1 MNFKLFKRPVK
12 PGTRRD
18 YRVVAVVAAIV
29 GTALLGYGVSL
40 LPERGVSAV
49 TQAALPPASR
59 ADLSDLP
66 KASADQQRPSSAS
79 LESQPVPASPSASG
93 TKKALAPK
101 EPEATGPAK
110 ILQTATAHIDA
121 KRFDAAITS
130 LNDARA
136 QVQGDPQSYLL
147 MARAL
152 EGKADYDTA
161 RDFYSAAIDRN
172 STLADAYFGF
182 ATTSEKMGDLEA
194 AIGGMRN
201 FLHVQPNA
209 DPQKLQIVQARSA
222 IWEWESKLGRG
233 AWGPTKGIPPGFSEA
248 ELKRDGRGVGVK
260 MPLEE
265 TKQGDGSMKY
275 EIKAQD
281 KFKLFKP

>member
-1 MNFKLFKRPVK
+1 MKFKLFKRPVK
-12 PGTRRD
+12 PGARRD
-18 YRVVAVVAAIV
+18 YRVFALVAAIV
-29 GTALLGYGVSL
+29 GTALLGYGISL
-40 LPERGVSAV
+40 LPERGVAAV
-49 TQAALPPASR
+49 TQAALQPASR

-66 KASADQQRPSSAS
+66 KASPDQQRPSSAS
-79 LESQPVPASPSASG
+79 LESLPAPAASG

-101 EPEATGPAK
+101 APEATGPAK
-110 ILQTATAHIDA
+110 ILQAATAQIDA
-121 KRFDAAITS
+121 KRFEAAITS

-136 QVQGDPQSYLL
+136 QVQDDPQSYLL

-152 EGKADYDTA
+152 EGKADYNTA
-161 RDFYSAAIDRN
+161 RDFYAAAIDRN
-172 STLADAYFGF
+172 GYLADAYFGF

-233 AWGPTKGIPPGFSEA
+233 AWGATKGIPPGFSEA

-265 TKQGDGSMKY
+265 TKRDDGSMKY

>member
-1 MNFKLFKRPVK
+1 MKFKLFKRSTK
-12 PGTRRD
+12 SGARRD
-18 YRVVAVVAAIV
+18 YRVFALVAAIV

-49 TQAALPPASR
+49 TQAALQPASP

-66 KASADQQRPSSAS
+66 KASPDQQRPSSES
-79 LESQPVPASPSASG
+79 LESQTAPAASG

-101 EPEATGPAK
+101 VAEATGPAK
-110 ILQTATAHIDA
+110 ILQAAAAQIEA

-130 LNDARA
+130 LNDARTR
-136 QVQGDPQSYLL
+136 VQGDPQSYLL

-172 STLADAYFGF
+172 SYLADAYFGF

-209 DPQKLQIVQARSA
+209 DPKKLQIVQARSA

-233 AWGPTKGIPPGFSEA
+233 AWGATKGIPPGFSAA

-265 TKQGDGSMKY
+265 TKRDDGSMKY

>member
-1 MNFKLFKRPVK
+1 MKFKLFKRPVK
-12 PGTRRD
+12 PGARRD
-18 YRVVAVVAAIV
+18 YRVFALVAAIV

-40 LPERGVSAV
+40 LPERGVSTV
-49 TQAALPPASR
+49 TQAALQPASR

-66 KASADQQRPSSAS
+66 KASPNQQRPSSAS
-79 LESQPVPASPSASG
+79 LESLPAPAASG
-93 TKKALAPK
+93 TKKAPAPTA
-101 EPEATGPAK
+101 PEATGPAK
-110 ILQTATAHIDA
+110 ILQAATAQIDA
-121 KRFDAAITS
+121 KRFEAAITS

-136 QVQGDPQSYLL
+136 QVQDDPQSYLL

-172 STLADAYFGF
+172 SYLADAYFGF

-233 AWGPTKGIPPGFSEA
+233 AWGATKGVPPGFSEA

-265 TKQGDGSMKY
+265 TKRDDGSMKY